1 MRIFPFIG
9 CMKKL
14 LFTCILAFG
23 LVSVGNA
30 QIYYEEEAD
39 STSFKDRL
47 YFGGNFSLNLGN
59 RFTFIDISPLAGYML
74 NEDVSIGL
82 GINYLYYSQEVFNIF
97 NGDRFDL
104 TSSVYGG
111 RVFARHNILDNYFAH
126 VEFENVNTN
135 VVSFETNGSRI
146 VRDWVPGLFLGGGVF
161 QPVFKRGGVNFTVLY
176 NVLHEEL
183 RSPYNSAFVIRG
195 GVTF

>member
-1 MRIFPFIG
+1 
-9 CMKKL
+9 MKK
-14 LFTCILAFG
+14 ILIIAMLTFG
-23 LVSVGNA
+23 IASVGNA
-30 QIYYEEEAD
+30 QIYYEEETG
-39 STSFKDRL
+39 STSFRDRL

-74 NEDVSIGL
+74 NENASVGL
-82 GINYLYYSQEVFNIF
+82 GINYLYFSQEVFNPF
-97 NGDRFDL
+97 NGGRFDL

-111 RVFARHNILDNYFAH
+111 RIFARHNILDNYFAH

-135 VVSFETNGSRI
+135 VVSFEPNGSRT
-146 VRDWVPGLFLGGGVF
+146 VRDWVPGLFIGGGIF
-161 QPVFKRGGVNFTVLY
+161 QPVFQRGGINITILY